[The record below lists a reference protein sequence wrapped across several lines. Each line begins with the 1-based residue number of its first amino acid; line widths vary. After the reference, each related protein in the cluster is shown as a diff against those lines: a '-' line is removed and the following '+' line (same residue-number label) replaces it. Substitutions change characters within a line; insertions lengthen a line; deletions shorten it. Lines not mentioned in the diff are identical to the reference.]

1 MNPSEVLKSITKFVR
16 YCEEG
21 NDLKVLD
28 EAAIILSPNDDGF
41 FHDLDK
47 STNAVLEEIEI
58 SNHVIRR
65 TATDDHGTKW
75 IILTESDFMLL
86 VNLID
91 KFSMRI
97 SELNLGPRMIAAVF
111 KGEFKGTKSYWIC
124 NYRTSRYYPFVP
136 TGSNQRDYE
145 SEMAIAEMFRIN
157 GIPVESPQNWYPL
170 WNAPL

>member
-1 MNPSEVLKSITKFVR
+1 MTPSEVLRSITEFVG

-21 NDLKVLD
+21 NDLKALS
-28 EAAIILSPNDDGF
+28 EAAIILSPNDDDF
-41 FHDLDK
+41 FRDLNN
-47 STNAVLEEIEI
+47 STNRVIQEIEV
-58 SNHVIRR
+58 SSRVTGR
-65 TATDDHGTKW
+65 TATDDHGTRW
-75 IILTESDFMLL
+75 IILTESDFISL
-86 VNLID
+86 VSLID

-111 KGEFKGTKSYWIC
+111 KGNFRGTKSYWIC

-145 SEMAIAEMFRIN
+145 TETGIAEMFSFH
-157 GIPVESPQNWYPL
+157 GIPVESPQHWYPL

>member
-1 MNPSEVLKSITKFVR
+1 MTPSEVLRSITEFVR
-16 YCEEG
+16 HCEEG
-21 NDLKVLD
+21 SDLKTLN

-41 FHDLDK
+41 FRDLDN
-47 STNAVLEEIEI
+47 STNMVIQEIE
-58 SNHVIRR
+58 VGTCVTGR
-65 TATDDHGTKW
+65 TATDDHGTRW
-75 IILTESDFMLL
+75 IILTESDFVSL
-86 VNLID
+86 VSLID

-111 KGEFKGTKSYWIC
+111 KGNFRGTKSYWIC

-145 SEMAIAEMFRIN
+145 TETGIAEMFSFH
-157 GIPVESPQNWYPL
+157 GIPVESPQHWYPL